1 MKISQTHFKYSLRS
15 RESFKIIEEKFKCSK
30 YILLLIFR

>member
-1 MKISQTHFKYSLRS
+1 MKISQTHFKYSLP

-30 YILLLIFR
+30 YILLPIFR